1 MADENRIATKSWIK
15 NNHPLL
21 IKSNQNTVSW
31 DTDVRGITKIEAINA
46 LNIELNTIIDYSNNQ
61 LVPQGK
67 LSPGTLYL
75 HKLDLDFKDTVGAY
89 QTSSYNQSFAFG
101 TTVKILVA
109 LNYNQ
114 NQMIAAVNNNNNYIY
129 LFCTS
134 QNYNYL
140 GSILLYHKTN
150 TNHSS
155 NASFFM
161 VGSSGNVSAS
171 YKGYD
176 DAPYTIYGTGGV
188 LLFEDSSPVPE
199 SYSMDLSNININ
211 GDHTPRIIF
220 EKTFK
225 IWLHPI
231 VATTTDRGSS
241 SIKNFYCYLRTRQNQ
256 SLTVTEVYKDNM
268 GGLTIQGDK
277 NIVTL
282 NTRISRQY

>member
-1 MADENRIATKSWIK
+1 MADENRIATKSWVK
-15 NNHPLL
+15 SDYPLL

-31 DTDVRGITKIEAINA
+31 DTNKIGITKIEAINS
-46 LNIELNTIIDYSNNQ
+46 LNIDLNTIIDYSDNQ
-61 LVPQGK
+61 LVPRGK
-67 LSPGTLYL
+67 LSPATIYMN
-75 HKLDLDFKDTVGAY
+75 KINLDFKDTTGAY

-114 NQMIAAVNNNNNYIY
+114 NQIRDTINNNNNYIY

-150 TNHSS
+150 INHSS
-155 NASFFM
+155 NASYFM
-161 VGSSGNVSAS
+161 TGAVSNVSAS
-171 YKGYD
+171 YKGLD
-176 DAPYTIYGTGGV
+176 EAPYTIYGTGGV
-188 LLFEDSSPVPE
+188 LLFEDGSPVPE
-199 SYSMDLSNININ
+199 SYAMDLSNLNIN
-211 GDHTPRIIF
+211 GDHTPRILF

-231 VATTTDRGSS
+231 VTTTTNREST

-256 SLTVTEVYKDNM
+256 TLSVTRLLKETNE
-268 GGLTIQGDK
+268 LSIQGDTDIIDLK
-277 NIVTL
+277 A
-282 NTRISRQY
+282 RIRRSY